1 MNKRTKK
8 YKKSCKLGKFSV
20 LKKVSEEGAEESA
33 TQGQ

>member
-8 YKKSCKLGKFSV
+8 HKKSCKLGKFPV
-20 LKKVSEEGAEESA
+20 LKEISEEEAEETA